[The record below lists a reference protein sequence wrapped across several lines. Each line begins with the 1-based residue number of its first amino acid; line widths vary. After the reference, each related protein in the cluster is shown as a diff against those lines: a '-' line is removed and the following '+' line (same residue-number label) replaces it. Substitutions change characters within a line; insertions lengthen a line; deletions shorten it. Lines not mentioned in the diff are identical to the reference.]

1 MKCWRNVGSF
11 KKIYFPWGSTLER
24 QAVCWSVRR
33 LQDHI
38 CLLPYNFKV
47 ANFHSVFPLWHRT
60 RTRTSSG
67 GNKQVW
73 CPAIKCFMI
82 MRSSVRLTPF
92 IVRFENILCL
102 SLLNYLYLRQV
113 LVLQGKARYT
123 GKSHAEKSQHTQKM
137 GFLIGVEGT
146 GYSNA

>member
-1 MKCWRNVGSF
+1 MYSLYDTELELELLLVGINKSGVRLSNVS
-11 KKIYFPWGSTLER
+11 
-24 QAVCWSVRR
+24 RR
-33 LQDHI
+33 H
-38 CLLPYNFKV
+38 
-47 ANFHSVFPLWHRT
+47 
-60 RTRTSSG
+60 
-67 GNKQVW
+67 
-73 CPAIKCFMI
+73 MI
-82 MRSSVRLTPF
+82 MQSSVRLTPF